1 MICGFLDKEGNPI
14 VLAIRTASLAIL
26 AILLL
31 VAGLNPS
38 FAQDLKR
45 LRYAVSS
52 ATTQLPI
59 WAAKEGGLFSKHGL
73 DVEVIL
79 MRGGPLNTLALVSG
93 QMQLS
98 SSGAESVVAARAE
111 GADLVLLAC
120 PIDIDPVYL
129 IARPEIKSTV
139 ELKNQTT
146 AVTRLGSTTHFYL
159 RLALRQVGIDADK
172 EMRILQLGTGA
183 DLAVAL
189 ETGRIAVAALTL
201 RTAIRFLDKGW
212 PLFVDLTKTNFIY
225 PPSCVTSSRAF
236 LKEQPGTVERVLKAY
251 VEAIHLLK
259 TDRQFAERLYAK
271 IYRETDSRMIKKT
284 VEVYAD
290 LFKPL
295 PYVPDQGIKFVV
307 QELAQRRPLPN
318 HFVSRVEQFRDN
330 GPLEKLAKEGWIA
343 QLYR

>member
-1 MICGFLDKEGNPI
+1 
-14 VLAIRTASLAIL
+14 VLAIRTGLLAIL
-26 AILLL
+26 SILSL
-31 VAGLNPS
+31 AGESKLS
-38 FAQDLKR
+38 FAQNLKR

-59 WAAKEGGLFSKHGL
+59 WAAKEGRLFSKHGL

-79 MRGGPLNTLALVSG
+79 MRGGPLNTLAIVSG

-129 IARPEIKSTV
+129 IARPEIKSAV
-139 ELKNQTT
+139 ELKNKTT
-146 AVTRLGSTTHFYL
+146 GVTRLGSTTHFYL
-159 RLALRQVGIDADK
+159 RLALKQVGIDADK
-172 EMRILQLGTGA
+172 EMRILQFGTGA

-201 RTAIRFLDKGW
+201 RNAIRFLDRGW
-212 PLFVDLTKTNFIY
+212 PLFVDLTKTNFVY

-236 LKEQPGTVERVLKAY
+236 LKEQPGTVERFLKAY
-251 VEAIHLLK
+251 AEAISVFK
-259 TDRQFAERLYAK
+259 KDRQFAERLYATA
-271 IYRETDSRMIKKT
+271 YRETDSRVIKKT

-290 LFKPL
+290 LFKPV
-295 PYVPDQGIKFVV
+295 PCVPDQGIKLVV
-307 QELAQRRPLPN
+307 QELAQRRPLPTD
-318 HFVSRVEQFRDN
+318 FVSRVEQFRDN
-330 GPLEKLAKEGWIA
+330 GPLEKLAKEDWIK
-343 QLYR
+343 QLYK

>member
-1 MICGFLDKEGNPI
+1 M
-14 VLAIRTASLAIL
+14 LAIRTGLLAIL
-26 AILLL
+26 SILSL
-31 VAGLNPS
+31 AGESKLS

-59 WAAKEGGLFSKHGL
+59 WAAKEGRLFSKHGL

-79 MRGGPLNTLALVSG
+79 MRGGPLNTLAIVSG

-129 IARPEIKSTV
+129 IARPEIKSAV
-139 ELKNQTT
+139 ELKNKTT
-146 AVTRLGSTTHFYL
+146 GVTRLGSTTHFYL
-159 RLALRQVGIDADK
+159 RLALKQVGIDADK
-172 EMRILQLGTGA
+172 EMRILQFGTGA

-201 RTAIRFLDKGW
+201 RNAIRFLDRGW
-212 PLFVDLTKTNFIY
+212 PLFVDLTKTNFVY

-236 LKEQPGTVERVLKAY
+236 LKEQPGTVERFLKAY
-251 VEAIHLLK
+251 AEAISVFK
-259 TDRQFAERLYAK
+259 KDRQFAERLYATA
-271 IYRETDSRMIKKT
+271 YRETDSRVIKKT

-290 LFKPL
+290 LFKPV
-295 PYVPDQGIKFVV
+295 PCVPDQGIKLVV
-307 QELAQRRPLPN
+307 QELAQRRPLPTD
-318 HFVSRVEQFRDN
+318 FVSRVEQFRDN
-330 GPLEKLAKEGWIA
+330 GPLEKLAKEDWIK
-343 QLYR
+343 QLYK